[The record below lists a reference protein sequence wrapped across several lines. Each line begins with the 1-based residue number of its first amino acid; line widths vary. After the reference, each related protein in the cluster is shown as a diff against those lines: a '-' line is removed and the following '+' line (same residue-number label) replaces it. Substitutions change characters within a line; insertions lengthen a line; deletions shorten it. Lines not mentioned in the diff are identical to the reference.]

1 VKISSPIEE
10 KKARIEIIPL
20 IDIMFFLLACFMI
33 VSLKMIQ
40 MRGVKVNLPTAV
52 KAEPVVKSSFISVSV
67 TQSLDAPGAPPT
79 NIYLEKEQ
87 VSLDQL
93 YDRVK
98 AAVLADPDARVYIRA
113 DKDSLH
119 GEVMDVLD
127 KIKQAG
133 ISKVAFEIKSV
144 TVSNPAGG
152 SNGTAPGKPAAPAS
166 AAPAAPAAPAPPSAP
181 AAPGQP

>member
-40 MRGVKVNLPTAV
+40 MRGVKVNLPTATHS
-52 KAEPVVKSSFISVSV
+52 EPVQKSDFVSVSV

-79 NIYLEKEQ
+79 NIYYEKDR

-93 YDRVK
+93 YERLR
-98 AAVLADPDARVYIRA
+98 AAELANPDTRVYIRA

-127 KIKQAG
+127 KVKQAG
-133 ISKVAFEIKSV
+133 IPKVAFEIKSASV
-144 TVSNPAGG
+144 TTPVS
-152 SNGTAPGKPAAPAS
+152 SDS
-166 AAPAAPAAPAPPSAP
+166 LAPAAPAPAPPTAPVPAPAAPNSIPPSAP
-181 AAPGQP
+181 ANP

>member
-1 VKISSPIEE
+1 MKIHSPIEE

-40 MRGVKVNLPTAV
+40 MRGVKVNLPTATQ
-52 KAEPVVKSSFISVSV
+52 AEPVQKSDFISVTV
-67 TQSLDAPGAPPT
+67 TQSTDAPGAAPT
-79 NIYLEKEQ
+79 NIYFEKDQ

-93 YDRVK
+93 YERVK
-98 AAVLADPDARVYIRA
+98 ARVLADPESRVYIRA

-127 KIKQAG
+127 KIKEAG
-133 ISKVAFEIKSV
+133 VSKVAFEIKSV
-144 TVSNPAGG
+144 SVTTPTTSSSP
-152 SNGTAPGKPAAPAS
+152 
-166 AAPAAPAAPAPPSAP
+166 APAAAPVAPAPPTAP
-181 AAPGQP
+181 APPAPPAPPKP